1 MNVSSAITRWIGF
14 LVFWMLLASPDW
26 AGPAIDSAVAMAVGV
41 LAAAAAT
48 WTSLRL
54 LPPMPG
60 RLRFGALARLALL
73 LLWQS
78 VVSSVVV
85 LLQAFSPRPSI
96 TPGFLVYPARLA
108 PGTARATFG
117 ALTAMVPG
125 TAPVGTDGDGAMV
138 YHCLDLSQPVEDD
151 LAIVETLLIET
162 LSIETHGHGAGGTW
176 TGND

>member
-1 MNVSSAITRWIGF
+1 MNISSAITRWIGF
-14 LVFWMLLASPDW
+14 LIFWMLLASPDW
-26 AGPAIDSAVAMAVGV
+26 AGPAIDSSVDIAVGV

-60 RLRFGALARLALL
+60 WLRYGALTRLALL

-96 TPGFLVYPARLA
+96 KPGFLVYPVRIA
-108 PGTARATFG
+108 PGTARAAFG

-125 TAPVGTDGDGAMV
+125 TAPVGADGNGAMV
-138 YHCLDLSQPVEDD
+138 YHCLDLAQPVEDD
-151 LAIVETLLIET
+151 LALVETLLIET
-162 LSIETHGHGAGGTW
+162 LPIETRGHGAGGAW
-176 TGND
+176 N